1 MSFDKNSLWQD
12 RQVLFN
18 VSKSEFIFGKG
29 EETYKTMSNI
39 EDLKAN
45 EVGTFIFTNLR
56 LIWYN
61 NKNPKINQSIGYD
74 CIENLEKK
82 SSDSMMTGQSNILS
96 INCKV
101 DKNRYELEYRHL
113 SENNHDPYI
122 NLTNILKLYEEGR
135 IYREMKQNY
144 EDIIN
149 KENKILVLLKNEKMM
164 DTFKNISIILNN
176 ENDTTNNKLNNTG
189 TLYVTN
195 IRIIWINDKNNNFNI
210 SVPWIQIS
218 SAKGENNPSFGIS
231 LKIKL
236 NRLYNNFT
244 ILFYSRYD
252 KIDEQFCED
261 FIKKMTKNL
270 QDPILAISLLRKGNE
285 IIPDKLKEKIKKIA
299 DIVYKEEEISESNED
314 EQAGIVYLI
323 NEGRNKQ
330 SNINDIE
337 FSKELGI
344 ACQKLPE
351 NVTINDLWKIIK

>member
-1 MSFDKNSLWQD
+1 MSSDKNILWQD

-18 VSKSEFIFGKG
+18 VPKSEFIYGKG
-29 EETYKTMSNI
+29 EETYKTMSSI
-39 EDLKAN
+39 EEIKGN
-45 EVGTFIFTNLR
+45 ELGTFIFTSLR

-82 SSDSMMTGQSNILS
+82 TSDSMMTGQTNILS

-122 NLTNILKLYEEGR
+122 NLSNILKLYEQGR

-144 EDIIN
+144 EEIID
-149 KENKILVLLKNEKMM
+149 KEKNILNLLKNEKII
-164 DTFKNISIILNN
+164 DTIKNICIILNN
-176 ENDTTNNKLNNTG
+176 ETDNINKKIGNMG
-189 TLYVTN
+189 TLYTTN
-195 IRIIWINDKNNNFNI
+195 IRAIWINDKNSNYNL
-210 SVPWIQIS
+210 SVPYVQIL
-218 SAKGENNPSFGIS
+218 SAQGENNPSYGIS

-236 NRLYNNFT
+236 TRLYNNFN
-244 ILFYSRYD
+244 ILFYSKYG
-252 KIDEQFCED
+252 KLDEQFCED
-261 FIKKMTKNL
+261 FNKKMIIILKNPIVGISIIKKADGVT
-270 QDPILAISLLRKGNE
+270 
-285 IIPDKLKEKIKKIA
+285 DKLKEKIAKIA
-299 DIVYKEEEISESNED
+299 DMVYGQEEISDNND
-314 EQAGIVYLI
+314 DQQAGMIYLI

-330 SNINDIE
+330 NSINDIE

-351 NVTINDLWKIIK
+351 NVTIDDLWKIIK

>member
-1 MSFDKNSLWQD
+1 MSYDKNTLWQD
-12 RQVLFN
+12 HQVLFN
-18 VSKSEFIFGKG
+18 CSKSEFIFGKG

-39 EDLKAN
+39 EDLKGT

-74 CIENLEKK
+74 CIEHLEKK
-82 SSDSMMTGQSNILS
+82 TSDSMMTGQSNILS

-113 SENNHDPYI
+113 SDVKNDPYI

-135 IYREMKQNY
+135 IYREMKQNT
-144 EDIIN
+144 EDILD
-149 KENKILVLLKNEKMM
+149 KENKKLIFLKSEKIME
-164 DTFKNISIILNN
+164 TYKSISINVNN
-176 ENDTTNNKLNNTG
+176 ENDTINNKIGNIG
-189 TLYVTN
+189 TLYLTN
-195 IRIIWINDKNNNFNI
+195 LRIIWINDKKDSYNL
-210 SVPWIQIS
+210 SLPYVQIS
-218 SAKGENNPSFGIS
+218 SIIGENNSSFGIS
-231 LKIKL
+231 LKIRL
-236 NRLYNNFT
+236 SRLYNNFI
-244 ILFYSRYD
+244 ILFYSNNG
-252 KIDEQFCED
+252 KMDEQFCEE
-261 FIKKMTKNL
+261 FKKKVENFSKNPILGISLIKKGEGV
-270 QDPILAISLLRKGNE
+270 Q
-285 IIPDKLKEKIKKIA
+285 DKLREKIGKIA
-299 DIVYKEEEISESNED
+299 EIVYGQEEISDSNED

-330 SNINDIE
+330 NSINEIE